1 MEIVNVTLE
10 NYQQEISKS
19 DKPVL
24 LDFYAD
30 WCMPC
35 KVVAEELKLA
45 AEEYDKVKFCKMD
58 AEACADIAMIYGII
72 SVPVL
77 VLIKD
82 GKEISRKLGGCEK
95 QDIIEFCETALSKL

>member
-1 MEIVNVTLE
+1 MEVISVTFE

-19 DKPVL
+19 EKPVL

-30 WCMPC
+30 WCT
-35 KVVAEELKLA
+35 VVAEEIKAA

-82 GKEISRKLGGCEK
+82 GKEVARKLGGCEK
-95 QDIIEFCETALSKL
+95 QDIIDFCEANI